1 MGLYKGLHGGVES
14 GLLGRTA
21 KHLKIGRLKSV
32 LPENLLIG
40 QLPALAH
47 GSRFVYN
54 CSSACFSEIN
64 IVPRN
69 YGSIN
74 KTPTKESHINPRVG
88 PVVDKYEMPC
98 SLSCQTTSNPPSAIM
113 NVVHCVSTPAWLK
126 VAVAGAG
133 AWESTLC
140 CSCSNASNDPVAQ
153 RKCKLT
159 QPQIWK
165 SRPRGKSIF
174 KNRRQN

>member
-1 MGLYKGLHGGVES
+1 MGG
-14 GLLGRTA
+14 TA

-32 LPENLLIG
+32 LPENLLIR
-40 QLPALAH
+40 QLSDLAF

-54 CSSACFSEIN
+54 CPSACFSEIN
-64 IVPRN
+64 IVPRTAPSTQCQQKKVT
-69 YGSIN
+69 SIHVLGRSFIRM
-74 KTPTKESHINPRVG
+74 KCLAAFHAKPQATP
-88 PVVDKYEMPC
+88 
-98 SLSCQTTSNPPSAIM
+98 LSAIM
-113 NVVHCVSTPAWLK
+113 NVVHCESTPAWLK
-126 VAVAGAG
+126 IAVAGTG
-133 AWESTLC
+133 AWEFTLC
-140 CSCSNASNDPVAQ
+140 CSCSNASNDLIPQ